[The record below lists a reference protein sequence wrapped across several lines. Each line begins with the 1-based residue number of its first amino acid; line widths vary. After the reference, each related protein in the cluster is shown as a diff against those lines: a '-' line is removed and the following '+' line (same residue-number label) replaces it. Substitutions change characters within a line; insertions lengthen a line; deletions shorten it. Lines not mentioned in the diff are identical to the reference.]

1 MDTNKWK
8 SVLLPRDV
16 YENIVV
22 ISIVEGR
29 TISGQLRVIFESWKN
44 ANLSDKDKKFL
55 EKELENYRAEISN
68 GEEKTGDETVFSI

>member
-44 ANLSDKDKKFL
+44 ANLSEKDKKFL
-55 EKELENYRAEISN
+55 ERELENYRAQISN
-68 GEEKTGDETVFSI
+68 GEEKTGEEPVFSI

>member
-68 GEEKTGDETVFSI
+68 GEEKTGDEPVFSI

>member
-22 ISIVEGR
+22 ISHVEGR

-44 ANLSDKDKKFL
+44 SNLSSKDQRYLQEEL
-55 EKELENYRAEISN
+55 EKYRQQISN
-68 GEEKTGDETVFSI
+68 GEEDSDEEPIYSV

>member
-22 ISIVEGR
+22 ISHVEGR

-44 ANLSDKDKKFL
+44 ANLSSKDQRYLQEEL
-55 EKELENYRAEISN
+55 EKYRQQISN
-68 GEEKTGDETVFSI
+68 GEEDSGEEPVYSI